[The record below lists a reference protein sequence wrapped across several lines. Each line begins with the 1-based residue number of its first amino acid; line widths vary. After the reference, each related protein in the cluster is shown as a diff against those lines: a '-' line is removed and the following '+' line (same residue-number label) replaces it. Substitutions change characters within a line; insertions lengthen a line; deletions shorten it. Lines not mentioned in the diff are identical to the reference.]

1 MKTLYESILDDIDVQ
16 MTNGDIWAEHED
28 IIQFIENNY
37 SLKGWYGNSEELHNV
52 LSISKKPDNNGKYLV
67 NINGNKIELILS
79 NKNAIKLTN
88 GRFKWNKI
96 PGPFWAGDCKKLTSL
111 EGIGKASSYEFMNC
125 ISLESVEGLP
135 EKTTG
140 GVSFYGCSGLKTL
153 KGAPK
158 IVGAGFNIN
167 GCKNLNS
174 LEYFPGIV
182 KGTIYAKDC
191 GGHFTEEDI
200 RNVCDAKKKVYAD
213 K

>member
-1 MKTLYESILDDIDVQ
+1 MKNLYESILDDIDVQ
-16 MTNGDIWAEHED
+16 MADGDIWVEHED
-28 IIQFIENNY
+28 IIKFIENNY
-37 SLKGWYGNSEELHNV
+37 TLEGWHGMREDIRNA
-52 LSISKKPDNNGKYLV
+52 LSISKKPDSDGKYAV
-67 NINGNKIELILS
+67 NVNGNKIELILS
-79 NKNAIKLTN
+79 NKNAVTLTN
-88 GRFKWNKI
+88 GKFKWNKI
-96 PGPFWAGDCKKLTSL
+96 PGAFWVVGCRNLKSL

-125 ISLESVEGLP
+125 ISLESAEGLP

-140 GVSFYGCSGLKTL
+140 GVSFYGCTGLKTL

-167 GCKNLNS
+167 NCKNLNS
-174 LEYFPGIV
+174 LEYFPKIV

>member
-1 MKTLYESILDDIDVQ
+1 MKTLYESILDDINVQ
-16 MTNGDIWAEHED
+16 MANGDIWAEHED

-37 SLKGWYGNSEELHNV
+37 TLEGWHGTSEDLRNA
-52 LSISKKPDNNGKYLV
+52 LSISKKPDSDGKYLV
-67 NINGNKIELILS
+67 NINGNKIELSLS
-79 NKNAIKLTN
+79 NKNAITLTN
-88 GRFKWNKI
+88 GKFKWNRI
-96 PGPFWAGDCKKLTSL
+96 TGPFWAGGCKKLTSL
-111 EGIGKASSYEFMNC
+111 EGIGKASSYEFMDC
-125 ISLESVEGLP
+125 ISLESAEGLP

-158 IVGAGFNIN
+158 IIGAGFNISN
-167 GCKNLNS
+167 CKNLNS
-174 LEYFPGIV
+174 LEYFPELV

-200 RNVCDAKKKVYAD
+200 RSVCDAKKKVYAD